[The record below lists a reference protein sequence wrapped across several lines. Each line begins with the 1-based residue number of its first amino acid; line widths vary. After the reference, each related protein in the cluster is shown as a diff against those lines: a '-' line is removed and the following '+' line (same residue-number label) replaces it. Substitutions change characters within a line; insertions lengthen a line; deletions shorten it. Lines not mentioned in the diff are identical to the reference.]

1 MSRDLL
7 GEAAQDVTAESS
19 PAGEAA
25 PESTPESV
33 EGGGKKSERTI
44 DQVRGELVRKIEEAN
59 AGHREALA
67 RIEGMLAARQAP
79 AAQPENA
86 LPNVNNMSADQLEA
100 LRPNIPQEQLGAFN
114 KMVTDRRVAESVR
127 GVMATEFSKRDVEQ
141 TRKSAN
147 QEAFNRYPDLHN
159 DASPLRR
166 MTNKVLD
173 ELGGSGSQDPRV
185 VLTAANEAAARLGIT
200 PTRRAT
206 SQGNDVR
213 GVGGRTAPAPGGK
226 QGGSTISDEKVDQ
239 LSKALQGAMPRGKKF
254 DPERI
259 KAAHAQYTEHRG
271 LIIKQ

>member
-226 QGGSTISDEKVDQ
+226 PGGSTISDEKVDQ

-259 KAAHAQYTEHRG
+259 KASHAQYTEHRG